1 VSIKDTLRSLTPA
14 RIVSSFKKPLTK
26 KVAWW
31 AAGILGLYTIVGFLV
46 LPPVAKH
53 VALKE
58 LPKALHR
65 EVSIDSIRFNP
76 FTLALR
82 VSGFGVKEKESAE
95 LFAGF
100 DELLVDFQLAS
111 IFRRAPV
118 LREVRLRAPK
128 VKIVRN
134 QDGSYNFS
142 DLVGQPSPKPP
153 KTGPKG
159 APPRFSL
166 NNIQIIDG
174 QVDFDDRPAAAR
186 HEVREIN
193 VAVPFLSNFPY
204 AVDTYIDPSFRAV
217 VDGSPVVLAGK
228 TKPFEDSLESTVEI
242 DIDHLDLPRYL
253 AYVPAKLRFKIPSG
267 LLDTK
272 LTASFMRRKD
282 KAPTLTLAGRV
293 TLEKFALT
301 ELDDRPLLTLP
312 LVAVRV
318 DAAEVFARKFQIGYV
333 LVQDPELQVR
343 RDRSGKINLLSVVPE
358 DEARKSTSA
367 TGEAAASEKKGAF
380 DLELAELKVAD
391 ATIRVSDE
399 MPGKAF
405 RTDIEVLNLTVSRFS
420 FPQSKPAAVALDF
433 RTSAGESFRHAGT
446 VLMDP
451 LSAEGTVEL
460 SNLRIPAYAPY
471 YGPFILFDV
480 KDGLFNLSTRYN
492 VAKTPEGLGATIS
505 GLQASVSSLQLRK
518 QGERT
523 DFVSIPETAVRN
535 GELDLGKRTVVV
547 EEFLTKNGAIAVRRE
562 KDGSIDLT
570 KLVAPT
576 GPMTEEAPQSGETSP
591 WIFTVKKATVDRYGV
606 SFTDETPTDP
616 VKVQAEPIQ
625 VVVENLSNQKESK
638 AQASLRITVNR
649 KGTVAVDGAVG
660 LNPLVTD
667 LRLDVQ
673 RLDLVPLQPYVTDKV
688 KIVVS
693 SGELRVKGRLGVKA
707 AVDGPPQISFSGQTN
722 LGNFVSLD
730 RATSEDFLKWKSL
743 FAGGIQANVNP
754 LRVEI
759 NEVALSDFYSRLIV
773 YPNGTL
779 NLREMLAGG
788 EAQPASA
795 GGAGAAGGGQSP
807 ATAPAKKESAPRSPA
822 EGPPFIAIGRIVLQG
837 GNVNFTD
844 LFIKPNYSANLTDLG
859 GSVTGLSSQPGTT
872 ADLDI
877 FGRLN
882 RSAPLEIKGKVNPLT
897 TDPYL
902 DLKAG
907 VKDIELEPFTPY
919 SGKYAGYAIE
929 KGKLSFKVDYKIENR
944 KLKAENRLILDQL
957 TFGEKVESPTATK
970 LPVLLAVALLKDRNG
985 VIDLNL
991 PIGGSLDDPHF
1002 SVGSVILQVL
1012 VNLIAKAATSPFA
1025 LLGAAFGGGE
1035 ELSYVEFQ
1043 PGLATLDDA
1052 AIDKLSKVGKAL
1064 NDRPGLKLDISGRAD
1079 PVADREG
1086 LKHYVLERLVKAQKL
1101 KDLIRKGEAAPS
1113 LDKVTVEP
1121 SEYEQYLTRAY
1132 KEAKFPKPRNFIGLV
1147 KDLPV
1152 PEMEKLIITNTEIN
1166 DEDLLQLASERAA
1179 TAQDYL
1185 ISTAQVPAD
1194 RVFLV
1199 SPKIEAGKGGEKGS
1213 GSRVEFSLK

>member
-1 VSIKDTLRSLTPA
+1 VRIVETLGSLSPA
-14 RIVSSFKKPLTK
+14 RIVSALKNPVTR

-31 AAGILGLYTIVGFLV
+31 AAGIIGLYAIVGFLV
-46 LPPVAKH
+46 LPPVAKY

-65 EVSIDSIRFNP
+65 EVSIASIRFNP

-82 VSGFGVKEKESAE
+82 VTGFAVKEKESTD
-95 LFAGF
+95 LFVGF

-111 IFRRAPV
+111 IFKRGPV
-118 LREVRLRAPK
+118 LREIRLQAPK

-142 DLVGQPSPKPP
+142 DLIEQPSPKPP
-153 KTGPKG
+153 EPAAKG
-159 APPRFSL
+159 ALPRFSL
-166 NNIQIIDG
+166 NNIQIVDG
-174 QVDFDDRPAAAR
+174 QVDFDDQPAAAR
-186 HEVREIN
+186 HEVRELN
-193 VAVPFLSNFPY
+193 VAVPFLSDLPY
-204 AVDTYIDPSFRAV
+204 AVDTYIEPSFHAV
-217 VDGSPVVLAGK
+217 VDGSPVFLAGK
-228 TKPFEDSLESTVEI
+228 TKPFEDSLESTI
-242 DIDHLDLPRYL
+242 DIDINHLDLPRYL

-272 LTASFMRRKD
+272 LTASFMRQKD
-282 KAPTLTLAGRV
+282 KAPALTLSGRV
-293 TLEKFALT
+293 TLENLAVT

-318 DAAEVFARKFQIGYV
+318 DAAEVFARKFQVGYV
-333 LVQDPELQVR
+333 LVQNPELQVR
-343 RDRSGKINLLSVVPE
+343 RDRAGKINLLSVAAE
-358 DEARKSTSA
+358 
-367 TGEAAASEKKGAF
+367 GEAKKGTSEKKDVATSDKRGAF
-380 DLELAELKVAD
+380 SLELSELKVAD

-399 MPGKAF
+399 MPAKPF
-405 RTDIEVLNLTVSRFS
+405 RTDIEALNLDISKFAY
-420 FPQSKPAAVALDF
+420 PQTTPAAVALDF
-433 RTSAGESFRHAGT
+433 RTSAGETFRQTGT

-460 SNLRIPAYAPY
+460 SNFRIPAYAPY

-492 VAKTPEGLGATIS
+492 VAKTPEGLNAKIS
-505 GLQASVSSLQLRK
+505 GLQTSVSSLQLRK
-518 QGERT
+518 QGEHT
-523 DFVSIPETAVRN
+523 DFVRIPETTVKN

-547 EEFLTKNGAIAVRRE
+547 EEFLTKNGAITVKRE

-570 KLVAPT
+570 KLVAP
-576 GPMTEEAPQSGETSP
+576 PSPKAEETPRAEETRP
-591 WIFTVKKATVDRYGV
+591 WTFTVKKATVDRYAV
-606 SFTDETPTDP
+606 SFADETPSEP
-616 VKVQAEPIQ
+616 VKIQAEPIQ

-638 AQASLRITVNR
+638 AQASLRVTVNK
-649 KGTVAVDGAVG
+649 KGTVAVDGSVG
-660 LNPLVTD
+660 LNPLATD

-688 KIVVS
+688 KILVS
-693 SGELRVKGRLGVKA
+693 SGELRLKGRLGVREVA
-707 AVDGPPQISFSGQTN
+707 GGPPQISFAGQTN

-743 FAGGIQANVNP
+743 FVGGIQANVNP
-754 LRVEI
+754 LRLEI

-788 EAQPASA
+788 EAQPATGSA
-795 GGAGAAGGGQSP
+795 AGAGGGEGP
-807 ATAPAKKESAPRSPA
+807 AAAPAKKESAS
-822 EGPPFIAIGRIVLQG
+822 GPPAAAPASIAIGRVVLQG

-859 GSVTGLSSQPGTT
+859 GSVTGLSAQPGTT
-872 ADLDI
+872 ADVEIL
-877 FGRLN
+877 GRLN
-882 RSAPLEIKGKVNPLT
+882 RSAPLEIKGKVNPLAAN
-897 TDPYL
+897 PYL
-902 DLKAG
+902 DLKAD

-919 SGKYAGYAIE
+919 AEKYAGYGIE
-929 KGKLSFKVDYKIENR
+929 KGKLSFNVDYKIENR

-991 PIGGSLDDPHF
+991 PIGGSLDDPEF
-1002 SVGSVILQVL
+1002 SVGGVILHVL

-1025 LLGAAFGGGE
+1025 LLGAAFGGGGE

-1043 PGLATLDDA
+1043 PGLSALDDA
-1052 AIDKLSKVGKAL
+1052 AIDKLNKIGKAL
-1064 NDRPGLKLDISGRAD
+1064 NDRPGLSLDISGRAD

-1086 LKHYVLERLVKAQKL
+1086 LKRYLLERAVKAQKVKEL
-1101 KDLIRKGEAAPS
+1101 VKKGEPAPS

-1132 KEAKFPKPRNFIGLV
+1132 REAKFPKPRNFIGLV
-1147 KDLPV
+1147 KDIPV
-1152 PEMEKLIITNTEIN
+1152 PEMEKLIITNTEIT
-1166 DEDLLQLASERAA
+1166 DDDLLQLASERAA
-1179 TAQDYL
+1179 AAQEYL
-1185 ISTAQVPAD
+1185 INTEHVPAD
-1194 RVFLV
+1194 RIFLV
-1199 SPKIEAGKGGEKGS
+1199 APKIEAGEGGEKGG
-1213 GSRVEFSLK
+1213 GSRVDFALK